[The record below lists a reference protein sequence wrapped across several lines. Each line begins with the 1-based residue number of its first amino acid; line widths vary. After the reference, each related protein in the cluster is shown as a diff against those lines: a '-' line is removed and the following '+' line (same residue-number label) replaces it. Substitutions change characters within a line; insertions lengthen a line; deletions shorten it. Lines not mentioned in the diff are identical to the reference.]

1 MRKWVFVLTIALLI
15 LSPLYFWSF
24 NVSAESGTVHLTL
37 YPTADAYVNSS
48 SSDTNYGSAS
58 SVYVSANAELDFIY
72 VKFDLDSVPS
82 DANILSA
89 SLDLLLVNTGGTI
102 YGIPS
107 DIIGAYYCSNNS
119 WTEDGITWNNKP
131 TPNASPTSTWSFS
144 LFYTIGVYKSW
155 AVAADVIAAVPSGN
169 LTEVFKFSSK
179 DGNGY
184 AFFQSREATN
194 KPKLEIEYS
203 TAPALAGFALQFAA
217 NDVNVIYPSDSA
229 QKPLGCVAAWVSDW
243 TASAFVTTKLQS
255 YTEGLDVNSNF
266 VDQTSGRPVGVAGQ
280 GIISF
285 GGPVVNPVVKRA
297 ESTST
302 ASADRAP
309 IKFYSDGG
317 VFYFQ
322 HLDGTSITGATL
334 PASVINNDQDMFVM
348 EVYLDESGRY
358 TMLCYGFGWKGTY
371 AAGKY
376 FHTVIYPD
384 LASYNISWIIVKWQ
398 DTNGDGFVSNPGDG
412 DTYTVIA
419 SST

>member
-1 MRKWVFVLTIALLI
+1 MYVAANAEQCFSYLKFDLSI
-15 LSPLYFWSF
+15 LP
-24 NVSAESGTVHLTL
+24 SG
-37 YPTADAYVNSS
+37 ANI
-48 SSDTNYGSAS
+48 
-58 SVYVSANAELDFIY
+58 VSANL
-72 VKFDLDSVPS
+72 SVY
-82 DANILSA
+82 LS
-89 SLDLLLVNTGGTI
+89 STGGTI
-102 YGIPS
+102 YMGEA
-107 DIIGAYYCSNNS
+107 IGAYYCSDNS
-119 WTEDGITWNNKP
+119 WTENGITWDNKP
-131 TPNASPTSTWSFS
+131 SSNPTPTSSWSFP
-144 LFYTIGVYKSW
+144 FIGFTGYKSW
-155 AVAADVIAAVPSGN
+155 NVTTAVRTAAPSGA
-169 LTEVFKFSSK
+169 LTIVLKFTSK
-179 DGNGY
+179 TGDGY
-184 AFFQSREATN
+184 AIYQSRDNAGN
-194 KPKLEIEYS
+194 LPNLWVEYS
-203 TAPALAGFALQFAA
+203 TAPALSGFDLQFAA
-217 NDVNVIYPSDSA
+217 NTVHVIYPSDSA

-243 TASAFVTTKLQS
+243 TASAFVTTKLQT
-255 YTEGLDVNSNF
+255 YNEGLDIASSF
-266 VDQTSGRPVGVAGQ
+266 VDQTSGRPVGVTGQ

-297 ESTST
+297 ESSGT
-302 ASADRAP
+302 ATADRAP

-322 HLDGTSITGATL
+322 HLDGTSITGASL